1 MTIYFF
7 ILTSEILN
15 PFQSQLGTRTA
26 NNNTS
31 LLAGYLFR
39 SSSGMHQML
48 MTKLWPFPPP
58 LLKAQHFCQ
67 QSSAKVL
74 KNMRH
79 RTMPELLKQLPHY
92 QAGWFSSSFMQPQ
105 SCQVPVILKTRHD
118 LGIGTGWAP
127 WCHHPC
133 LWNLQAGGLS
143 SDTLDFPYRKVV
155 AFFK

>member
-1 MTIYFF
+1 M
-7 ILTSEILN
+7 LN

-74 KNMRH
+74 KNIKDRIV
-79 RTMPELLKQLPHY
+79 PKLLNQLPHY
-92 QAGWFSSSFMQPQ
+92 QAGRFLGSFVWPQ
-105 SCQVPVILKTRHD
+105 SCQVPVTLQTRYD
-118 LGIGTGWAP
+118 LGIGTIWVP
-127 WCHHPC
+127 WCHHPS
-133 LWNLQAGGLS
+133 LWKLQAGGLS
-143 SDTLDFPYRKVV
+143 SDTLDILYREVV
-155 AFFK
+155 ASQSTYLIFNSI